1 MTVRQKTVLRVC
13 GYYNLSLA
21 SIILIALTANGDMA
35 VLLTR
40 SHPHVSSRVS
50 ILSANLL
57 IIGFRILIMLFILT
71 ALVTYPP
78 NLQNTLG
85 STIQFVCY
93 CGLMFCLI
101 YDPGFYF
108 RLLIE
113 DDVLKKLDS
122 SKFINDIPP
131 CPCPCTVP
139 ARSSTN
145 GFTKT

>member
-57 IIGFRILIMLFILT
+57 IIGFRILIMLFIST

-85 STIQFVCY
+85 SAIQFVCF

-113 DDVLKKLDS
+113 DDVLRRLNS
-122 SKFINDIPP
+122 SKYINDNTPLP
-131 CPCPCTVP
+131 
-139 ARSSTN
+139 RSCSL
-145 GFTKT
+145 FYQRIHKDLD